1 MSLSAALST
10 SVSALAAF
18 QTQTRLLSANVGNA
32 QNENYTRK
40 VATLTTP
47 GIDGLPGAPL
57 ISTITRVAAK
67 DVQQDHYNAL
77 SDYGRLK
84 TATDLTQGL
93 ADIIDAT
100 NTDGSQP
107 ELAALLSR
115 FEDSWKTLEANP
127 ESAAAAENAI
137 RRGQDL
143 VLKINQLNARQ
154 TELRTRADEQAEAAV
169 QTINTASVEI
179 QKLNVQI
186 TAALGAGQ
194 PTGDLEDLRD
204 QQVRR
209 IADLVD
215 VRVLTN
221 DRGELSVYTTGGI
234 QISGT
239 VAQQFTYNR
248 SSTTTAGTI
257 TYQGSTNS
265 LNSGILNGSL
275 RAALDY
281 LDPTD
286 AALNSTDPN
295 VGTLAKYAN
304 QLDAFAYN
312 LVTLVNNAYAG
323 AENRVPA
330 PTPAEGTE
338 FFTAFTA
345 AETGFEAQSLTIN
358 ADLLTGAAS
367 LKVLAAGP
375 IQQAMRTT
383 LITAADINRSGV
395 TDNTGGAQSNGLAI
409 NNVNLFGLVDGIMA
423 YTARATDVNQVN
435 RDSAERVEHTLDQ
448 KYRNLTGVDID
459 TELATL
465 QVLQNNYAAMANVL
479 NAITRMFDEV
489 ITIGR

>member
-10 SVSALAAF
+10 SVAALAAF

-57 ISTITRVAAK
+57 IATITRVAAT
-67 DVQQDHYNAL
+67 DVQQDHYSAL
-77 SDYGRLK
+77 ADFGRLN

-93 ADIIDAT
+93 AEILDAT
-100 NTDGSQP
+100 NSDGSQP
-107 ELAALLSR
+107 EISALLSR
-115 FEDSWKTLEANP
+115 FEDAWKTLEANP
-127 ESAAAAENAI
+127 EDVASAQNVV

-143 VLKINQLNARQ
+143 VLKINQLYARQ
-154 TELRTRADEQAEAAV
+154 TDLRTRADEQAEAAV
-169 QTINTASVEI
+169 QTINNASTEI

-186 TAALGAGQ
+186 TSALGAGQ

-209 IADLVD
+209 IAELVD
-215 VRVLTN
+215 VRILTN
-221 DRGELSVYTTGGI
+221 DRGEMSVYTTGGI
-234 QISGT
+234 QITGT
-239 VAQQFTYNR
+239 VAQQFTYTR
-248 SSTTTAGTI
+248 SSTTTAGTL

-265 LNSGILNGSL
+265 LNTGILNGSL
-275 RAALDY
+275 RAVLDY
-281 LDPTD
+281 IDPTD
-286 AALNSTDPN
+286 AALNSSDPN

-312 LVTLVNNAYAG
+312 LVNQVNTAYANG
-323 AENRVPA
+323 EAKVPA

-345 AETGFEAQSLTIN
+345 AETGFEAQSLTMN
-358 ADLLTGAAS
+358 SDLLTGAAS
-367 LKVLAAGP
+367 LKVMSAGDV
-375 IQQAMRTT
+375 QQAMRNN
-383 LITAADINRSGV
+383 LITSADINRTGV
-395 TDNTGGAQSNGLAI
+395 TDSAGSVQSNGLAL
-409 NNVNLFGLVDGIMA
+409 NNVNLFGMLDGVMA
-423 YTARATDVNQVN
+423 YTARATDVNSVN
-435 RDSAERVEHTLDQ
+435 RDAAERVEHTLDQ

-479 NAITRMFDEV
+479 NAITQMFDSV
-489 ITIGR
+489 IQIGR